1 MISNVI
7 SNPTLRLI
15 PTVNPKE
22 TTMPTPQTAN
32 PTEWILRTGGVL
44 IACLIGLSLAWAQHV
59 NRHQAIQIHQMQGML
74 QRIENLGD
82 RTDELRKRLEASAD
96 RQTVPVARHRLLL
109 LAQFTVQMEGTLT
122 QMRDLGEACN
132 RMVRDRDLNLQIQ
145 VQDEMNRLRLHLN
158 NVTSQLE
165 DAVRTVERLEGL
177 VESDGPGPLSSLTSP
192 PR

>member
-1 MISNVI
+1 M
-7 SNPTLRLI
+7 PI
-15 PTVNPKE
+15 PP
-22 TTMPTPQTAN
+22 TAN
-32 PTEWILRTGGVL
+32 PTEWILRTGGILV
-44 IACLIGLSLAWAQHV
+44 ACLIGLSLAWAQHV

-82 RTDELRKRLEASAD
+82 RTDELRKRLEASAEQ
-96 RQTVPVARHRLLL
+96 QTEPVARHRLLL
-109 LAQFTVQMEGTLT
+109 LAQFTVQMEGTLN